1 MSLNVAKELAVL
13 QRMTPAELRVKY
25 AEAFG
30 EQSRSGHKAWLVK
43 RIIWRLQANSEG
55 DLSERARRRA
65 LEIANDAD
73 LRLKAPAV
81 PRRTSPAP
89 ERTVV
94 AKLPAAKGRVPS
106 PGTVL
111 TRAYKGR
118 TLQVA
123 VLADGFEF
131 EGDVFTSLSAVA
143 KAVTGSHLNGFQF
156 FRLGQY
162 GGGA

>member
-1 MSLNVAKELAVL
+1 MSLNVAKELAAL
-13 QRMTPAELRVKY
+13 QRMTPAELRIKY
-25 AEAFG
+25 AETFG

-43 RIIWRLQANSEG
+43 RIIWRMQANTEG
-55 DLSERARRRA
+55 DISERARQRA

-73 LRLKAPAV
+73 LRLKAPAA
-81 PRRTSPAP
+81 PRPTRPAP

-94 AKLPAAKGRVPS
+94 ATLPSARGRLPA
-106 PGTVL
+106 PGTVI
-111 TRAYKGR
+111 TRPYKGR